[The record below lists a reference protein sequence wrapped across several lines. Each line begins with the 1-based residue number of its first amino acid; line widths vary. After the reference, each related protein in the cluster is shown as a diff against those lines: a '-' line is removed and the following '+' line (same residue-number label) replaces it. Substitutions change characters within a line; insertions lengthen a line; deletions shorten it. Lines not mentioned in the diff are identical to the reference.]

1 MEAAAA
7 AAPPAPPPAPQLAP
21 PGKFDFTDANE
32 WPRWMKRF
40 ERYRI
45 ASGLDKQSEE
55 FQVNAFM
62 YAAGDDAED
71 ILNVLPLTD
80 AEKKSYKRV
89 TEAFNAHCVSKRNII
104 FERACFN
111 RRSQE
116 PGESVESFI
125 TAVHTLAEHC
135 EFGVL
140 REELIRDRIVV
151 GIRDA
156 RLSESL
162 QLDAALTLEK
172 AITRVKQSAAVKKQ
186 QPVIRGTEQ
195 ATGQVEVIYK
205 KTSRGQKEKNDTQSS
220 GCGRCGH
227 SKKHLWKDCP
237 ARDAECRKCHK
248 KGHFAKTCRSGSV
261 VHDITQVQMESNEN
275 EDFAFLGEMC
285 SKEPSEW
292 IELLRLNGDET
303 IFKLDTGAEVTAIPS
318 SMHSIKKHGTLQS
331 PPKVLYGPGRHKLD
345 VKGCFKGKLTIKERA
360 TEQLVYAVG
369 DLSKPLLGLPAI
381 EALKLI
387 SRLHTVE
394 GKKEDVKTQY
404 PTVKQKA
411 DPVCAKLISYC
422 KTEWPEKHALPPD
435 LGPYWPERE
444 SLTVAGEL
452 LLRGQR
458 IVVPHCMRQEI
469 LHDLHSGHQGIVK
482 CRARARQSVWWP
494 GLSVHISQMVE
505 NCSTCSQ
512 HKAEHREPLL
522 TTPVQDRPWQR
533 VGTDLFFWEKKTYLL
548 IVDYFSRYLEVAH
561 LYVASS
567 ETVVAALKDVFGR
580 HGVPETVMSDNG
592 PQYSGAPFK
601 AFATEYGFTHITS
614 SPRYPQANGEAERAV
629 ATVKGLWKGGG
640 EKAKALLSY
649 RATPLE
655 SGYSPAQLLMGRQ
668 IRSTIPQLPTSL
680 RPRWPNVNSYRKSE
694 KQAKKKQQQRY
705 NLRHRA
711 RPLHLLQPGQNV
723 WLPRENKKGTVIQ
736 HATTPRSYIIHTDE
750 GQVRRNRTHMRA
762 IQHPQPCQTTPD
774 TPDKDSEPGNTDT
787 LTPVIRETI
796 RHTITDGTNTPYVTF
811 SGRASRP
818 PVRLDL

>member
-7 AAPPAPPPAPQLAP
+7 AAPPAPPPAPPLAPQLAP

-45 ASGLDKQSEE
+45 ASGLDRQSEE

-369 DLSKPLLGLPAI
+369 DL
-381 EALKLI
+381 
-387 SRLHTVE
+387 
-394 GKKEDVKTQY
+394 
-404 PTVKQKA
+404 
-411 DPVCAKLISYC
+411 
-422 KTEWPEKHALPPD
+422 
-435 LGPYWPERE
+435 
-444 SLTVAGEL
+444 
-452 LLRGQR
+452 
-458 IVVPHCMRQEI
+458 
-469 LHDLHSGHQGIVK
+469 
-482 CRARARQSVWWP
+482 
-494 GLSVHISQMVE
+494 
-505 NCSTCSQ
+505 
-512 HKAEHREPLL
+512 
-522 TTPVQDRPWQR
+522 
-533 VGTDLFFWEKKTYLL
+533 
-548 IVDYFSRYLEVAH
+548 
-561 LYVASS
+561 
-567 ETVVAALKDVFGR
+567 
-580 HGVPETVMSDNG
+580 
-592 PQYSGAPFK
+592 GAPFK

-694 KQAKKKQQQRY
+694 KQAKKKQQQCY